1 MQKSSP
7 KQTSQH
13 LNPSDS
19 KVIINFNCVFCGAGF
34 MHSSNLKKHMTTHGT
49 EPISLNLSDSNDT
62 INSKIE
68 EILPEPSAVPG
79 KNSKKNIVKPHK
91 CEHCDRAFVSR

>member
-1 MQKSSP
+1 
-7 KQTSQH
+7 
-13 LNPSDS
+13 
-19 KVIINFNCVFCGAGF
+19 
-34 MHSSNLKKHMTTHGT
+34 MTTHGS

-68 EILPEPSAVPG
+68 EILPDPHVISG
-79 KNSKKNIVKPHK
+79 KSSKKNIVKPHK